1 MLRGAGKDAGQNDER
16 KRKDKRE
23 EEGEE
28 RKSKVGRKRKRKRWR
43 EENTAGIV
51 GVERKDP
58 LYNPRN
64 TGCSTRHIPTKDE
77 NGGPT
82 GGPLITA

>member
-1 MLRGAGKDAGQNDER
+1 VEGQGRER
-16 KRKDKRE
+16 ERE
-23 EEGEE
+23 EE
-28 RKSKVGRKRKRKRWR
+28 RKI
-43 EENTAGIV
+43 AGMV

-58 LYNPRN
+58 LYNLRN

-82 GGPLITA
+82 GGP